1 MPNNPTRERTQSEP
15 RTINPNLIYLLKDIK
30 LNPSMYNKER
40 TEQLLKPYKESGEL
54 EYLTKNKEVLEMML
68 KNSPGP
74 APTPA
79 PTNPKPNFTP
89 SVSTGRE
96 SLERQNNYQNQP
108 QQHTPG
114 HMGYGH
120 TFVPKADKYRTVPCK
135 YYHG

>member
-1 MPNNPTRERTQSEP
+1 
-15 RTINPNLIYLLKDIK
+15 
-30 LNPSMYNKER
+30 
-40 TEQLLKPYKESGEL
+40 
-54 EYLTKNKEVLEMML
+54 MML

-74 APTPA
+74 LPTA
-79 PTNPKPNFTP
+79 TTTNPKPNFTP

-108 QQHTPG
+108 QQHQSA